1 MEGHSEPGWR
11 GGEGRGRVLDS
22 KYLNEGVKKDLL
34 MAGVRA

>member
-1 MEGHSEPGWR
+1 MEGHSEPRWR
-11 GGEGRGRVLDS
+11 GGGRVLDS